1 MFFGFIVELI
11 YFLKKSGGSQGGL
24 TMNSAEQIKKPKDL
38 SKLKNYYKEIQP
50 NPRNELLIILGLN
63 TALRISDILT
73 LKWEDVYD
81 FEWKEYRNRIN
92 LTEQKTGKTTQ
103 IYMNHNVLEAL
114 NNYRSYLKHQK
125 RPVGN
130 DIFLF
135 SHSNKNIP
143 ISRIQAFRLIK
154 NAADYYKI
162 SGVISCHSLR
172 KTFGYHAW
180 KQGAS
185 PVVLVDV
192 FNHSSYEVTKHYL
205 GIEQED
211 KDKIFRKIKL

>member
-1 MFFGFIVELI
+1 
-11 YFLKKSGGSQGGL
+11 
-24 TMNSAEQIKKPKDL
+24 MNSAEPIKKANDL
-38 SKLKNYYKEIQP
+38 SKLKNYYREIRP

-81 FEWKEYRNRIN
+81 FEWKEYRKHIN
-92 LTEQKTGKTTQ
+92 IAEQKTGKSTQ
-103 IYMNHNVLEAL
+103 IYMNHNVQDAL
-114 NNYRSYLKHQK
+114 HSYKAHLKEKKQNPE
-125 RPVGN
+125 R
-130 DIFLF
+130 DSFLF
-135 SHSNKNIP
+135 THSNKNLP
-143 ISRIQAFRLIK
+143 ISRTQAFRIIK

-192 FNHSSYEVTKHYL
+192 FNHSSYQVTKHYL

>member
-1 MFFGFIVELI
+1 MKNKCE
-11 YFLKKSGGSQGGL
+11 KSGR
-24 TMNSAEQIKKPKDL
+24 TNMNSAEPIKKANDL
-38 SKLKNYYKEIQP
+38 SKLKNYYKEIRP

-81 FEWKEYRNRIN
+81 FEWKEYRKHIN
-92 LTEQKTGKTTQ
+92 IAEQKTGKSTQ
-103 IYMNHNVLEAL
+103 IYMNHNVQDAL
-114 NNYRSYLKHQK
+114 HSYKAHLKEKKQNPE
-125 RPVGN
+125 R
-130 DIFLF
+130 DSFLF
-135 SHSNKNIP
+135 THSNKNLP
-143 ISRIQAFRLIK
+143 ISRTQAFRIIK

-192 FNHSSYEVTKHYL
+192 FNHSSYQVTKHYL